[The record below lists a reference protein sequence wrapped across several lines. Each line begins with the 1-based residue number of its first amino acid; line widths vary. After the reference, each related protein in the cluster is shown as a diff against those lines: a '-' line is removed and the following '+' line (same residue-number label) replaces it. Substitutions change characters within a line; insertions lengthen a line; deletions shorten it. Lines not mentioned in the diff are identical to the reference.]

1 MVDFLALRVDVALDV
16 ATLLG
21 RLAVLFRSLGRRCV
35 ITATVVLVVCVVLLL
50 RMEAVF
56 LGIVLYAPYPERLVP
71 ADPRKS
77 SNLST

>member
-16 ATLLG
+16 APCLD
-21 RLAVLFRSLGRRCV
+21 AWLFSFGAWRRCV